1 MQVFFNTMSTRN
13 AGFATVNPDLF
24 NNGSKLIHIIMMFVG
39 AAPSSTAG
47 GIRTTTFGV
56 LILTFWATIRRREVS
71 GFKRTIDNVTVRQAS
86 MVFLVSVLLL
96 GLGSFLSVNFV
107 DQQFKAVGGLN
118 WLYMLT
124 SAFGTVGLN
133 PVPNAIFNP
142 HTAFQIM
149 VLLNV
154 IVLMFIGQLG
164 VNNVLLM
171 SRNSAPGQR
180 YPTQRVKIG

>member
-1 MQVFFNTMSTRN
+1 
-13 AGFATVNPDLF
+13 
-24 NNGSKLIHIIMMFVG
+24 
-39 AAPSSTAG
+39 
-47 GIRTTTFGV
+47 
-56 LILTFWATIRRREVS
+56 
-71 GFKRTIDNVTVRQAS
+71 
-86 MVFLVSVLLL
+86 
-96 GLGSFLSVNFV
+96 
-107 DQQFKAVGGLN
+107 
-118 WLYMLT
+118 MLT

>member
-71 GFKRTIDNVTVRQAS
+71 GFKRTIDNATVRQAS

-107 DQQFKAVGGLN
+107 DQQFKAVGG
-118 WLYMLT
+118 
-124 SAFGTVGLN
+124 
-133 PVPNAIFNP
+133 FN
-142 HTAFQIM
+142 
-149 VLLNV
+149 
-154 IVLMFIGQLG
+154 
-164 VNNVLLM
+164 
-171 SRNSAPGQR
+171 
-180 YPTQRVKIG
+180 